1 MNSIAHASTL
11 SPRRARTFPLPR
23 LSRREGFWAVAF
35 AFLALTA
42 FATAPS
48 ALYGLYEQREHLSP
62 ITLTIV
68 YAVYAVGVVASLLL
82 AGHVSDAYGRRAV
95 LIPGLLTA
103 AAAAIVFLVWTS
115 LPGLLVARLLTGVAL
130 GASVAT
136 ATAYIADLDA
146 DADGTPS
153 RRSGIVATIANVG
166 GLALGP
172 LVAGVLA
179 QYVPGGLTLTFV
191 VLLAA
196 LIAAVAVVAGSPEG
210 HEPVR
215 PRPSYR
221 PQRLRAP
228 AQARAQFLAASTGA
242 FLTFAVGG
250 LLAGLAGTLLAGS
263 LHHPS
268 AVLAGLVIF
277 LNFGAGVFVQTTT
290 TRWPAHRL
298 IAAGLVPLL
307 VGLIILVVSAWT
319 SPASLALFL
328 IGGAVAGVGQG
339 AIIRGSLS
347 VVISTASGADR
358 AGALA
363 TYFTAGY
370 VGVSLPVL
378 GAGVA
383 LQYLSPRV
391 TLLIFAAAVGLGI
404 LAAAPYLVRRPTQI
418 LNDQLATQTRAVEL
432 AKRAITENE
441 GTPLRAFMEV
451 LSWELE
457 EDREILVRV
466 MRRLGVRPKR
476 LRIDQAR
483 LTAHLP
489 LSRSVELESL
499 QGAISSKI
507 EMWNALRSGVGDGAR
522 VDFDELIRRAERQAE
537 QVERRRL
544 PTLDHSVVGQ

>member
-1 MNSIAHASTL
+1 MNTIAYPTTRSL
-11 SPRRARTFPLPR
+11 RRGRTRQLPR
-23 LSRREGFWAVAF
+23 LSRQSAFWAVAA
-35 AFLALTA
+35 AFLALAA

-48 ALYGLYEQREHLSP
+48 PLYGLYAQQEHLSG
-62 ITLTIV
+62 ITLTVV

-82 AGHVSDAYGRRAV
+82 AGHVSDSYGRRAV
-95 LIPGLLTA
+95 LIPGLLVAGA
-103 AAAAIVFLVWTS
+103 ASVVFLAWTS
-115 LPGLLVARLLTGVAL
+115 LAGLLVARLLTGVAL

-146 DADGTPS
+146 GPDGAPS

-172 LVAGVLA
+172 LLAGALA

-196 LIAAVAVVAGSPEG
+196 LIAAVGVVALSPEG
-210 HEPVR
+210 REPAQ

-228 AQARAQFLAASTGA
+228 AQARAQFVAATTGA

-250 LLAGLAGTLLAGS
+250 LLAGLAGTFLAGP

-268 AVLAGLVIF
+268 AVLTGVVIF
-277 LNFGAGVFVQTTT
+277 LNFGAGVVVQTTT
-290 TRWPAHRL
+290 THWSAHRL
-298 IAAGLVPLL
+298 IAAGLAPLL
-307 VGLIILVVSAWT
+307 VGLMVLVASAWT
-319 SPASLALFL
+319 SPASLPLFL
-328 IGGAVAGVGQG
+328 LGSAVAGVGGG

-347 VVISTASGADR
+347 VVISTASADDR

-404 LAAAPYLVRRPTQI
+404 LAAAPLLVRRP
-418 LNDQLATQTRAVEL
+418 R
-432 AKRAITENE
+432 
-441 GTPLRAFMEV
+441 G
-451 LSWELE
+451 
-457 EDREILVRV
+457 
-466 MRRLGVRPKR
+466 
-476 LRIDQAR
+476 
-483 LTAHLP
+483 
-489 LSRSVELESL
+489 
-499 QGAISSKI
+499 
-507 EMWNALRSGVGDGAR
+507 
-522 VDFDELIRRAERQAE
+522 
-537 QVERRRL
+537 
-544 PTLDHSVVGQ
+544 

>member
-146 DADGTPS
+146 G
-153 RRSGIVATIANVG
+153 RRRHAEPPVRHRRDDRQRG

-196 LIAAVAVVAGSPEG
+196 LIAAVAVVARSPEG

-404 LAAAPYLVRRPTQI
+404 LAAAPYLVRRPTQT
-418 LNDQLATQTRAVEL
+418 LNDQLAAQTRAVEL

-507 EMWNALRSGVGDGAR
+507 EMWNALRSSVGDGAR

>member
-1 MNSIAHASTL
+1 VAHACGMNTIAYESTL
-11 SPRRARTFPLPR
+11 SHRRPRARSLPR
-23 LSRREGFWAVAF
+23 LSRRTSFWAVAF

-48 ALYGLYEQREHLSP
+48 PLYRFYALQEHLSG
-62 ITLTIV
+62 ITLTVV

-82 AGHVSDAYGRRAV
+82 AGHVSDLYGRRAV
-95 LIPGLLTA
+95 LIPGLLVA
-103 AAAAIVFLVWTS
+103 AAASVVFLLTTS
-115 LPGLLVARLLTGVAL
+115 LVGLLVARLLTGVAL

-146 DADGTPS
+146 GPDGMPS

-172 LVAGVLA
+172 LLAGALA
-179 QYVPGGLTLTFV
+179 QYVPGGLILTFV

-196 LIAAVAVVAGSPEG
+196 LIVAIGVVARSHEG
-210 HEPVR
+210 REPVR
-215 PRPSYR
+215 PRPTYR

-228 AQARAQFLAASTGA
+228 AQARAQFIAASTGA

-250 LLAGLAGTLLAGS
+250 LLAGLAGTFLAGP

-268 AVLAGLVIF
+268 AVLTGLVIF
-277 LNFGAGVFVQTTT
+277 LNFGAGVLVQSTT

-298 IAAGLVPLL
+298 IAAGLAPLL
-307 VGLIILVVSAWT
+307 AGLVILVVSAWT

-328 IGGAVAGVGQG
+328 TGATVAGIGGG

-347 VVISTASGADR
+347 VVINTASAEDR

-391 TLLIFAAAVGLGI
+391 TLLLFAAAVAVGI
-404 LAAAPYLVRRPTQI
+404 LAAAPLLVRRP
-418 LNDQLATQTRAVEL
+418 A
-432 AKRAITENE
+432 
-441 GTPLRAFMEV
+441 
-451 LSWELE
+451 
-457 EDREILVRV
+457 
-466 MRRLGVRPKR
+466 
-476 LRIDQAR
+476 
-483 LTAHLP
+483 
-489 LSRSVELESL
+489 
-499 QGAISSKI
+499 
-507 EMWNALRSGVGDGAR
+507 
-522 VDFDELIRRAERQAE
+522 
-537 QVERRRL
+537 
-544 PTLDHSVVGQ
+544 